1 MRSSNPFC
9 LCWRQARDHHARD
22 RGCPGYRFKADL
34 SIIRAMQYAK
44 SCRSRTATL
53 IALAFCLATPL
64 IAFGQAQ
71 KSAEQEAEPIE
82 YPPRYQVELIVFR
95 QLDPAPGNEQFAPP
109 YDPFATA
116 TLDEL
121 DALLSGI
128 GDPDDFAWLD
138 PTTIADP
145 LADLPADD
153 EDEARFSDEDL
164 ASEAPGELA
173 TELEDAE
180 EPEPRREPQIIED
193 EEQWQLADLIER
205 INDSKYFQLLAY
217 QVWQQDGVLF
227 DETEPFVLQT
237 LNNDEGL
244 LEGTA
249 TLSLSRFLHLLL
261 EIDWLPREKNE
272 GFSLYPGLA
281 GLVAKP
287 TPYTISESRL
297 MQRGDI
303 HYFDHPLFGV
313 VALVTRVEEPESELD
328 EDGNPIAPV
337 DAAAAA
343 TS

>member
-1 MRSSNPFC
+1 MRSLNPCC
-9 LCWRQARDHHARD
+9 LCWRQERDRHARD
-22 RGCPGYRFKADL
+22 RGCLGYRFEADL
-34 SIIRAMQYAK
+34 SIIRGMQYA
-44 SCRSRTATL
+44 RSYRFPAATV
-53 IALAFCLATPL
+53 ITLAWCLAIPAM
-64 IAFGQAQ
+64 AFGQARE
-71 KSAEQEAEPIE
+71 SAGQEAEPIA

-116 TLDEL
+116 SLAEL

-128 GDPDDFAWLD
+128 GDPDNFALID
-138 PTTIADP
+138 PAAIADP
-145 LADLPADD
+145 LAGLPDDD
-153 EDEARFSDEDL
+153 EDEAWFGDGDL
-164 ASEAPGELA
+164 ASATPVEPAPEF
-173 TELEDAE
+173 EDAE
-180 EPEPRREPQIIED
+180 EPEPRRAPQIIED

-205 INDSKYFQLLAY
+205 INDSRDFQLLTY

-227 DETEPFVLQT
+227 DETEAFVLQS
-237 LNNDEGL
+237 LNNDQGL

-272 GFSLYPGLA
+272 EFSLYPGFA

-313 VALVTRVEEPESELD
+313 VALITRVEEPELD
-328 EDGNPIAPV
+328 ADGNPV

-343 TS
+343 TF

>member
-1 MRSSNPFC
+1 MRSLNLFC
-9 LCWRQARDHHARD
+9 LCWRQAHDRHARD

-34 SIIRAMQYAK
+34 SIMRSMQYAK

-53 IALAFCLATPL
+53 ITLAFCLAIPVM
-64 IAFGQAQ
+64 AFGQAREG
-71 KSAEQEAEPIE
+71 AEQEAEPIV

-116 TLDEL
+116 SLDEL

-128 GDPDDFAWLD
+128 GDPDDFALID

-145 LADLPADD
+145 VEGLPDD
-153 EDEARFSDEDL
+153 DEARFSDEDL
-164 ASEAPGELA
+164 ALEAPGELA
-173 TELEDAE
+173 PELEDAE
-180 EPEPRREPQIIED
+180 EPEPGREPQIIED
-193 EEQWQLADLIER
+193 EEQWHLADLIER
-205 INDSKYFQLLAY
+205 INDSRDYQLLTY

-237 LNNDEGL
+237 VNSDEGL

-261 EIDWLPREKNE
+261 EIDWLPRDKNE
-272 GFSLYPGLA
+272 GFPLYPGLA

-287 TPYTISESRL
+287 TRYTISESRL

-303 HYFDHPLFGV
+303 HYFDHPLFGA
-313 VALVTRVEEPESELD
+313 VALITRVEEPEPELD
-328 EDGNPIAPV
+328 EDGNPIVPV

-343 TS
+343 TF

>member
-1 MRSSNPFC
+1 MRSSNPCC
-9 LCWRQARDHHARD
+9 LCWRQERD
-22 RGCPGYRFKADL
+22 RGCLGYRFEADL
-34 SIIRAMQYAK
+34 SIIRGMQYA
-44 SCRSRTATL
+44 RSYRFPAATVITL
-53 IALAFCLATPL
+53 ALCLAIPTM
-64 IAFGQAQ
+64 AFGQARE
-71 KSAEQEAEPIE
+71 SAGQEAKPIE

-95 QLDPAPGNEQFAPP
+95 QLAPAPGNEQFAPP

-116 TLDEL
+116 SLDEL

-128 GDPDDFAWLD
+128 GDPDDFALID
-138 PTTIADP
+138 PAAIAGP
-145 LADLPADD
+145 LADLPDDD

-164 ASEAPGELA
+164 ALEPPGELA
-173 TELEDAE
+173 PELEDAG
-180 EPEPRREPQIIED
+180 EPEPRRAPQIIED

-205 INDSKYFQLLAY
+205 INDSRDFQLLTY

-227 DETEPFVLQT
+227 DKTEPFVLQT

-261 EIDWLPREKNE
+261 EIDWLPREKDE
-272 GFSLYPGLA
+272 GFLLYRGFA

-303 HYFDHPLFGV
+303 HYFDHPLFGA
-313 VALVTRVEEPESELD
+313 VALITRVEEPEPGLD
-328 EDGNPIAPV
+328 EDGNPIVPA

-343 TS
+343 SSRIGG